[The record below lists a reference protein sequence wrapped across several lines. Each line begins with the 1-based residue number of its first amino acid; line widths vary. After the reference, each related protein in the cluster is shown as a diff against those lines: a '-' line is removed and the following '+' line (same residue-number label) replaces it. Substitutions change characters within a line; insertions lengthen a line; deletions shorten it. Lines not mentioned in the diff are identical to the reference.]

1 MIYIIS
7 MLLGMIPEVLYFTL
21 AIVYTKN
28 IKTKRI
34 KLFLLIALSYILCI
48 MIIKYELLFYV
59 LFIFILYFILK
70 FLYKE
75 ETQIIDIFVIMYFS
89 FYLTLLSFLIY
100 FYYGISHNINT
111 YMILYLINRFLLFF
125 IFIFKNKFNK
135 LYLSYRKYWNRNDM
149 IKRPIKSITLRNIS
163 LISINCIIFI
173 INIIC
178 LYIIT
183 KAG

>member
-1 MIYIIS
+1 MIYVIS
-7 MLLGMIPEVLYFTL
+7 MFLGMIPEVLYFTL
-21 AIVYTKN
+21 AMVYTKN
-28 IKTKRI
+28 IKTKQI

-89 FYLTLLSFLIY
+89 FYLTLLSFLIC
-100 FYYGISHNINT
+100 FYYNFMNT
-111 YMILYLINRFLLFF
+111 LEVYIILYIINRILLFS
-125 IFIFKNKFNK
+125 IFIFRNKFNTIYVK
-135 LYLSYRKYWNRNDM
+135 YMKYWNRNDM

-163 LISINCIIFI
+163 LIAINCIIFFM
-173 INIIC
+173 NIIC
-178 LYIIT
+178 LYIMT
-183 KAG
+183 KAR

>member
-28 IKTKRI
+28 IRTKRI
-34 KLFLLIALSYILCI
+34 KLFLLIALTYILCI
-48 MIIKYELLFYV
+48 MIIKYELLFYI

-70 FLYKE
+70 ILYKN

-89 FYLTLLSFLIY
+89 FYLTLLSFLIC
-100 FYYGISHNINT
+100 FANDFKT
-111 YMILYLINRFLLFF
+111 YKIIYVLNRILLFS
-125 IFIFKNKFNK
+125 IFIFSKFFNK
-135 LYLSYRKYWNRNDM
+135 LYINYTKFWNRNDK

-163 LISINCIIFI
+163 LISINCIIFFM
-173 INIIC
+173 NIIC
-178 LYIIT
+178 LYMIELVL
-183 KAG
+183 K